1 MARITPQSQTCGTTL
16 LPPLSQESPAA
27 PQPGPG
33 QSLWPAHWLLPTA
46 LPTQTEPPSLVS
58 LDCRS
63 LLEPEHLSDGLSL
76 GPGHIPEEES
86 RRQEAGSSSVSPGG
100 QTVTF
105 IKMPPRKFPKETKGG
120 AEAGQPKVMPLP
132 ADTCQLRTQETGGLG
147 KRRQP
152 SPSATGSG
160 GCGGTISG
168 SSKAQLWG
176 PEAQGSWRQCQPW
189 PPVRSQNISDASRPL
204 RNPLALRPTS
214 SSFLNPHLS
223 ICSY

>member
-63 LLEPEHLSDGLSL
+63 LLEPEHLSDGLNL

-86 RRQEAGSSSVSPGG
+86 RRQEAGSSSVSPG
-100 QTVTF
+100 VTF
-105 IKMPPRKFPKETKGG
+105 IKMPPRKFPKETKGRCRG
-120 AEAGQPKVMPLP
+120 WAAKSDATASGHLP
-132 ADTCQLRTQETGGLG
+132 APNPGDWRPRKE
-147 KRRQP
+147 
-152 SPSATGSG
+152 
-160 GCGGTISG
+160 
-168 SSKAQLWG
+168 KAALAQCHWLWG
-176 PEAQGSWRQCQPW
+176 LWG
-189 PPVRSQNISDASRPL
+189 NYL
-204 RNPLALRPTS
+204 RL
-214 SSFLNPHLS
+214 
-223 ICSY
+223 I